1 MFDPT
6 RVAPVFVVCAL
17 VSGFSAVATEPL
29 SYNRDILPIL
39 SNNCFAC
46 HGPDA
51 PARKAGLRL
60 DREDAA
66 KQALPSGAIAIVPGD
81 ATASAL
87 LQRINTTDPDEQMPP
102 PDSAKSLTTAQRE
115 TLARWISEGA
125 VWQAHWAF
133 IPPAEVAPPAVAQ
146 ADWPRNPIDNFV
158 LARLDSEGVAPSTEA
173 DRHTL
178 IRRVTLDLTGLPPTP
193 EEVAAFVQDT
203 APDAYEKVVERLLD
217 SPRHGEHRARQWLDI
232 ARYADTNGYAADIAR
247 TMWRY
252 RDWVI
257 DAFNANMPFDQ
268 FTLEQLA
275 GDLLP
280 EPTLEQRIAT
290 GFNRN
295 HPVMMEGGAIFEEFR
310 VQNVVDRVDTTATA
324 WLGLTMKCA
333 QCHDHKYDPISQK
346 EYYEFYAYFNNVSEE
361 ESKLFGTELDGNSLP
376 RIKAPMPAQ
385 QAETARLEAALQS
398 VREGKLR
405 DDATLDAAQQQWEI
419 AEREATVNR
428 WTSLITTAITEDTT
442 APGLVFTGDTN
453 LRDITALRVDVSPG
467 ADLGLA
473 EVELHIAPTAGE
485 APEARIPLVES
496 TATHGGVRLAHDGN
510 AESVFA
516 VTGSDATSA
525 IFVPAAPFSFAEGT
539 RIRVVLRGADLATVR
554 DRFSLRLSSD
564 PAFLPATV
572 GGWLVNGPY
581 IAATGDDALA
591 SSHVDPGQIDL
602 AAKYDDGRA
611 KWIAFPGGLADGV
624 AHNLSGKTCAT
635 WFYRSISAPGPRT
648 MDLSLDNRNAVRLW
662 VNGRLVL
669 DKVAQRGEVG
679 AHPAPVTIELKTGDN
694 SILVKTVDY
703 YDFNAH
709 TFFFARRGETIGPMP
724 LDVERALLREP
735 AVRSDAEKTALRAF
749 YRGRNWEQWP
759 ALHAEEL
766 DRAWELAQL
775 DKQIPTTMVMEER
788 SEPRPANILV
798 RGLYDQPGDP
808 VSPAVPAALHSWP
821 EDLPR
826 NRLGLAK
833 WLVNPANPL
842 TARVAVNRDWQRFF
856 GAGLVRT
863 ADDFGAQGEWPS
875 HPELLDWLARDFIA
889 SGWDMKALQ
898 RRIVTSATYRQ
909 NSRVR
914 PELAERDPE
923 NRLLARGPRYR
934 LDAEQIRDNALAA
947 SGLLVESLGGP
958 SVLPYQPPG
967 LWRDVAYGGGG
978 LRYTAQEFI
987 QDHGDKLYR
996 RSLYTF
1002 WKRAAAPP
1010 GMLLF
1015 DAPNREVCTA
1025 RRSRSNTPLQALA
1038 LMNDT
1043 QYVEAARAMAER
1055 IMKES
1060 GPDATARIDHACT
1073 LLLARPARDAEKAA
1087 LRAQFEAQLADYRN
1101 TPDAARDLL
1110 DTGES
1115 DYDTALDAVELAAWT
1130 LVANA
1135 LMNTDAAVT
1144 QF

>member
-1 MFDPT
+1 
-6 RVAPVFVVCAL
+6 
-17 VSGFSAVATEPL
+17 VSGFSAAATEPL

-60 DREDAA
+60 DQESAA
-66 KQALPSGAIAIVPGD
+66 KQALPSGTIAIVPGD
-81 ATASAL
+81 TSTSVL
-87 LQRINTTDPDEQMPP
+87 LQRINSAEPGDLMPP
-102 PDSAKSLTTAQRE
+102 PESAKSLTAAQKE

-125 VWQAHWAF
+125 AWQAHWAF
-133 IPPAEVAPPAVAQ
+133 IPPAEVAPPTVTNAA
-146 ADWPRNPIDNFV
+146 WPRNPIDNFI
-158 LARLDSEGVAPSTEA
+158 LARLESEGVGPAPEA
-173 DRHTL
+173 DRNTL

-193 EEVAAFVQDT
+193 DEVAAFVHDA
-203 APDAYEKVVERLLD
+203 APDAYEKVVERLLA

-268 FTLEQLA
+268 FTLDQLA

-295 HPVMMEGGAIFEEFR
+295 HPIMMEGGAIFEEFR
-310 VQNVVDRVDTTATA
+310 VQNVVDRVDTTATT

-346 EYYEFYAYFNNVSEE
+346 EFYEFYAYFNNVAEE

-376 RIKAPMPAQ
+376 RIKAPLPAQ
-385 QAETARLEAALQS
+385 QAETARLEAALTAI
-398 VREGKLR
+398 RERKLR
-405 DDATLDAAQQQWEI
+405 DDPVLESAQEQWAAT
-419 AEREATVNR
+419 ERSAINAR
-428 WTSLITTAITEDTT
+428 WIELESPVLSEDT
-442 APGLVFTGDTN
+442 AVPGLVFVSDTN
-453 LRDITALRVDVSPG
+453 LRDITALRLDVTSG
-467 ADLGLA
+467 ADVGLA

-485 APEARIPLVES
+485 APEARIPIAES
-496 TATHGGVRLAHDGN
+496 TATCDGVKSAHDGN
-510 AESVFA
+510 AESIFVA
-516 VTGSDATSA
+516 TGPDATSA
-525 IFVPAAPFSFAEGT
+525 VFVPASPFSFAEGT
-539 RIRVVLRGADLATVR
+539 RIRVVLRGADLAGAR
-554 DRFSLRLSSD
+554 DRIALRISSD

-572 GGWLVNGPY
+572 GGWFVNGPY
-581 IAATGDDALA
+581 IAASGDEALA
-591 SSHVDPGQIDL
+591 ASHVDPRQIDL
-602 AAKYDDGRA
+602 GAQYDDGRA

-624 AHNLSGKTCAT
+624 VHNLSGKTCAT

-648 MDLSLDNRNAVRLW
+648 MELSLDNRNAVRLW

-669 DKVAQRGEVG
+669 DKEAQRGEVG
-679 AHPAPVTIELKTGDN
+679 AHPAPVTIELKAGDN

-724 LDVERALLREP
+724 LEVEQALLRDP
-735 AVRSDAEKTALRAF
+735 AERSDGEKGALRAF
-749 YRGRNWEQWP
+749 YRSRHWDQWP

-766 DRAWELAQL
+766 DRLWELAQL
-775 DKQIPTTMVMEER
+775 DKQIPTTMVMEELP
-788 SEPRPANILV
+788 EPRPANILL

-808 VSPAVPAALHSWP
+808 VSPAVPAALHGWP
-821 EDLPR
+821 EGQPR

-833 WLVNPANPL
+833 WLMDPANPL

-947 SGLLVESLGGP
+947 SGLLVEALGGP

-1055 IMKES
+1055 IVKES
-1060 GPDATARIDHACT
+1060 GPDATARIDYACT
-1073 LLLARPARDAEKAA
+1073 LLLARPARDAEKTA
-1087 LRAQFEAQLADYRN
+1087 LLAQFEAQLDDYRHD
-1101 TPDAARDLL
+1101 PEAARELL

-1115 DYDTALDAVELAAWT
+1115 DYDIALDAAELAAWT

>member
-1 MFDPT
+1 LFASA
-6 RVAPVFVVCAL
+6 RIALCAL
-17 VSGFSAVATEPL
+17 TFGLPAAATEPL

-60 DREDAA
+60 DHEEAA
-66 KQALPSGAIAIVPGD
+66 KQVLPSGATAIVPGD

-87 LQRINTTDPDEQMPP
+87 LQRINTTDPGDLMPP
-102 PDSAKSLTTAQRE
+102 PESAKSLTIAQKE
-115 TLARWISEGA
+115 ILARWIAEGA
-125 VWQAHWAF
+125 AWEEHWAF
-133 IPPAEVAPPAVAQ
+133 IAPVAVEPPAVTNTA
-146 ADWPRNPIDNFV
+146 WPRNSIDNFV
-158 LARLDSEGVAPSTEA
+158 LAHLESEGIAPAPEA
-173 DRHTL
+173 DRPTL

-193 EEVAAFVQDT
+193 EEVAAFINDP
-203 APDAYEKVVERLLD
+203 ASDAYEKVVERLLA

-232 ARYADTNGYAADIAR
+232 ARYADTNGYAGDVGR

-268 FTLEQLA
+268 FTIEQLA

-280 EPTLEQRIAT
+280 EPTVEQRIAT

-295 HPVMMEGGAIFEEFR
+295 HPIMMEGGAIFEEFR

-346 EYYEFYAYFNNVSEE
+346 EFFEFYAYFNNVSEE
-361 ESKLFGTELDGNSLP
+361 ESKLFGTEIDGNSLP
-376 RIKAPMPAQ
+376 RIKAPLPAQ
-385 QAETARLEAALQS
+385 QAEAARLEAALQS
-398 VREGKLR
+398 VREAKLR

-419 AEREATVNR
+419 AEREATVGR
-428 WTSLITTAITEDTT
+428 WIPFVANAITEDTA
-442 APGLVFTGDTN
+442 APGLVITGDTT
-453 LRDITALRVDVSPG
+453 LRDITALRLDSVPG
-467 ADLGLA
+467 TDLKLA
-473 EVELHIAPTAGE
+473 EVELHIAPIAGE
-485 APEARIPLVES
+485 APEARVGFAES
-496 TATHGGVRLAHDGN
+496 SATRDGVKLAHDGN
-510 AESVFA
+510 METVFA
-516 VTGSDATSA
+516 VTGPESTSV

-539 RIRVVLRGADLATVR
+539 RIRVVLRGTDLAAAR
-554 DRFSLRLSSD
+554 DRIQLRLSSD
-564 PAFLPATV
+564 PAYLPASL

-581 IAATGDDALA
+581 IAATGDEALA
-591 SSHVDPGQIDL
+591 TAHVDPNQIDL
-602 AAKYDDGRA
+602 GAKYDDGRA
-611 KWIAFPGGLADGV
+611 KWIAFPGGLADGA

-635 WFYRSISAPGPRT
+635 YFHRNIGAPSPRT
-648 MDLSLDNRNAVRLW
+648 MDVSLDNRNAVRLW

-669 DKVAQRGEVG
+669 DKEAQRGEVG
-679 AHPAPVTIELKTGDN
+679 AHPAPVTIELKAGDN

-709 TFFFARRGETIGPMP
+709 TFFFARHGEPIGPMS
-724 LDVERALLREP
+724 LEVERALLREP
-735 AVRSDAEKTALRAF
+735 AARTDAEKTALRTF
-749 YRGRNWEQWP
+749 YRSRHWDQWP
-759 ALHAEEL
+759 ALHTQEL
-766 DRAWELAQL
+766 DRVWDLAQL
-775 DKQIPTTMVMEER
+775 DKQVPTTMVMEDLA
-788 SEPRPANILV
+788 EPRPAHILV
-798 RGLYDQPGDP
+798 RGLYDQPGEP
-808 VSPAVPAALHSWP
+808 VSPGVPAALHDWP

-833 WLVNPANPL
+833 WLMDPANPL
-842 TARVAVNRDWQRFF
+842 TARIAVNRDWQRFF
-856 GAGLVRT
+856 GEGLSRT
-863 ADDFGAQGEWPS
+863 TDDFGAQGEWPS

-909 NSRVR
+909 VSRVR
-914 PELAERDPE
+914 PELADRDPE

-947 SGLLVESLGGP
+947 SGLLVEALGGP

-978 LRYTAQEFI
+978 LRYTAQEFV

-1010 GMLLF
+1010 GMLVF

-1055 IMKES
+1055 IMKEA
-1060 GPDATARIDHACT
+1060 GPDATARIDYACT
-1073 LLLARPARDAEKAA
+1073 LLLARPARAAEKAA
-1087 LRAQFEAQLADYRN
+1087 LLAQFEAQLADYRN
-1101 TPDAARDLL
+1101 VPEAGKELL
-1110 DTGES
+1110 STGES
-1115 DYDTALDAVELAAWT
+1115 DYDTTLDPAEFAAWT

>member
-1 MFDPT
+1 MLDPT
-6 RVAPVFVVCAL
+6 RVVPVIAVCAL
-17 VSGFSAVATEPL
+17 VSGLSAVATEPL

-60 DREDAA
+60 DQESAA

-87 LQRINTTDPDEQMPP
+87 LQRINSTEPDEQMPP
-102 PDSAKSLTTAQRE
+102 PDSAKSLTAAQKE

-125 VWQAHWAF
+125 AWQAHWAF
-133 IPPAEVAPPAVAQ
+133 IPPAEVVPPTMANA
-146 ADWPRNPIDNFV
+146 AWPRNPIDNFV
-158 LARLDSEGVAPSTEA
+158 LARLESEGVAPSPEA

-193 EEVAAFVQDT
+193 EEVAAFVHDT
-203 APDAYEKVVERLLD
+203 APDAFEKVVERLLA

-257 DAFNANMPFDQ
+257 EAFNANMPFDQ
-268 FTLEQLA
+268 FTIEQLA

-295 HPVMMEGGAIFEEFR
+295 HPIMMEGGAIFEEFR
-310 VQNVVDRVDTTATA
+310 VQNVVDRVDTTATT

-346 EYYEFYAYFNNVSEE
+346 EFYEFYAYFNNVAEE

-376 RIKAPMPAQ
+376 RIKAPLPAQ
-385 QAETARLEAALQS
+385 QDTVNRLLAMLNE
-398 VREGKLR
+398 VRDEKLR
-405 DDATLDAAQQQWEI
+405 DDPVLDAAQADWEAKARDEFRARWTEPRADGVVEDSAIIFTADVDI
-419 AEREATVNR
+419 AEVSALRIDV
-428 WTSLITTAITEDTT
+428 
-442 APGLVFTGDTN
+442 TGDP
-453 LRDITALRVDVSPG
+453 IS
-467 ADLGLA
+467 LA
-473 EVELHIAPTAGE
+473 EVELFATPVAGGAE
-485 APEARIPLVES
+485 EARITFTGGAAMVGKTGIVSAALVFDGQAETNLQS
-496 TATHGGVRLAHDGN
+496 PEIVVLALP
-510 AESVFA
+510 SA
-516 VTGSDATSA
+516 VGHTG
-525 IFVPAAPFSFAEGT
+525 GT
-539 RIRVVLRGADLATVR
+539 RFRVVLRGEGLASAR
-554 DRFSLRLSSD
+554 DQIHLSFSDD
-564 PAFLPATV
+564 PAYRPAV
-572 GGWLVNGPY
+572 LGQWQMSGPHVEE
-581 IAATGDDALA
+581 TGELAL
-591 SSHVDPGQIDL
+591 SKQHVDPAAIDP
-602 AAKYDDGRA
+602 AATRPDGTPMWTTTA
-611 KWIAFPGGLADGV
+611 ADFVDGT

-635 WFYRSISAPGPRT
+635 YFHRTIASPAART
-648 MDLSLDNRNAVRLW
+648 MDLAMDNRNAVRLW

-669 DKVAQRGEVG
+669 DKEAQRGEVG
-679 AHPAPVTIELKTGDN
+679 PHPAPVTIELRAGEN
-694 SILVKTVDY
+694 SILVKVVDY

-709 TFFFARRGETIGPMP
+709 TFYFAKRNEGAGPMP
-724 LDVERALLREP
+724 LDAEQALLRDQ
-735 AVRSDAEKTALRAF
+735 ASRSADETRALRNF
-749 YRGRNWEQWP
+749 YRSQHQENWA
-759 ALHAEEL
+759 ALHNREL
-766 DRAWELAQL
+766 DLAWEIGLVE
-775 DKQIPTTMVMEER
+775 KQIPTTMVMEER
-788 SEPRPANILV
+788 VETRPTHILL
-798 RGLYDQPGDP
+798 RGLYDQPGDS
-808 VSPAVPAALHSWP
+808 VSPAVPAALHAWP

-833 WLVNPANPL
+833 WLMDPANPL
-842 TARVAVNRDWQRFF
+842 TARVAVNRDWQRHF

-914 PELAERDPE
+914 PELVERDPE

-947 SGLLVESLGGP
+947 SGLLVEELGGP
-958 SVLPYQPPG
+958 SVKPYQPPG

-1055 IMKES
+1055 IVKES
-1060 GPDATARIDHACT
+1060 GPDAAARIDYACT
-1073 LLLARPARDAEKAA
+1073 LLLARPARAVEKAA
-1087 LRAQFEAQLADYRN
+1087 LLAQFEAQLADYRN
-1101 TPDAARDLL
+1101 APEAARELL

-1115 DYDTALDAVELAAWT
+1115 DYDIALDAAEFAAWT

>member
-1 MFDPT
+1 MFDTT
-6 RVAPVFVVCAL
+6 RVVPVIAACAL
-17 VSGFSAVATEPL
+17 VSGLSAVATEPL

-87 LQRINTTDPDEQMPP
+87 LQRINSTDPDEQMPP
-102 PDSAKSLTTAQRE
+102 PNSAKSLTAAQKE
-115 TLARWISEGA
+115 TLSRWIKEGA
-125 VWQAHWAF
+125 AWQAHWAF
-133 IPPAEVAPPAVAQ
+133 IPPAEIIPPTVTNAA
-146 ADWPRNPIDNFV
+146 WPRNPIDNFV
-158 LARLDSEGVAPSTEA
+158 LARLEFEGIAPAPEA

-193 EEVAAFVQDT
+193 EEVAAFINDP
-203 APDAYEKVVERLLD
+203 APDAYEQVVERLLA
-217 SPRHGEHRARQWLDI
+217 SPHHGEHRARQWLDV

-257 DAFNANMPFDQ
+257 QAFNANMPFDQ
-268 FTLEQLA
+268 FTIEQLA

-295 HPVMMEGGAIFEEFR
+295 HPIMMEGGAIFEEFR
-310 VQNVVDRVDTTATA
+310 VQNVVDRVDTTATT

-346 EYYEFYAYFNNVSEE
+346 EFYEFYAYFNNVSEE

-376 RIKAPMPAQ
+376 RIKAPLPAQ
-385 QAETARLEAALQS
+385 QDAMNRFTAVLNE
-398 VREGKLR
+398 VREEKLR
-405 DDATLDAAQQQWEI
+405 DDPVLDAAQADWE
-419 AEREATVNR
+419 AKVRDEFRAR
-428 WTSLITTAITEDTT
+428 WTEPRADGVVDDTT
-442 APGLVFTGDTN
+442 VVFNVEVTIPEVSALRIDVTGDP
-453 LRDITALRVDVSPG
+453 IS
-467 ADLGLA
+467 LA
-473 EVELHIAPTAGE
+473 EVELFAT
-485 APEARIPLVES
+485 PL
-496 TATHGGVRLAHDGN
+496 AGGVEESRVTFAGGAAMVREAGIASAALVFDGQGETNLQSPAIVVLALPSTVGPTEGARL
-510 AESVFA
+510 
-516 VTGSDATSA
+516 
-525 IFVPAAPFSFAEGT
+525 
-539 RIRVVLRGADLATVR
+539 RVVLRGEGLAAARDQIHLSFSGDPAYRTAALGPWQMSGPHVEETGDLA
-554 DRFSLRLSSD
+554 LSKQ
-564 PAFLPATV
+564 
-572 GGWLVNGPY
+572 
-581 IAATGDDALA
+581 
-591 SSHVDPGQIDL
+591 HVDPVAIDL
-602 AAKYDDGRA
+602 TATRPDGTPLWTTTAAD
-611 KWIAFPGGLADGV
+611 FADGT

-635 WFYRSISAPGPRT
+635 YFHRVIASPVART
-648 MDLSLDNRNAVRLW
+648 MDLAMDNRNAVRLW

-669 DKVAQRGEVG
+669 DKEAQRGEVG
-679 AHPAPVTIELKTGDN
+679 PHPAPVTIELKAGEN
-694 SILVKTVDY
+694 SILVKVVDY

-709 TFFFARRGETIGPMP
+709 AFYFARRNEGVGPMP
-724 LDVERALLREP
+724 LDAEQALLRDQ
-735 AVRSDAEKTALRAF
+735 AFRSVEETRALRNF
-749 YRGRNWEQWP
+749 YRSQHQENWA
-759 ALHAEEL
+759 ALHNREL
-766 DRAWELAQL
+766 DLAWEIGLL
-775 DKQIPTTMVMEER
+775 EKQIPTTMVMEER
-788 SEPRPANILV
+788 VETRPANILV

-821 EDLPR
+821 DDLPR

-833 WLVNPANPL
+833 WLIDPANPL

-914 PELAERDPE
+914 TELAERDPE

-947 SGLLVESLGGP
+947 SGLLVEELGGP

-978 LRYTAQEFI
+978 LRYTAQEYI
-987 QDHGDKLYR
+987 QDHGDNLYR

-1025 RRSRSNTPLQALA
+1025 RRSRSNTPLQALV

-1043 QYVEAARAMAER
+1043 QYVEAARAMAQR

-1060 GPDATARIDHACT
+1060 GPEVTARIDYACT
-1073 LLLARPARDAEKAA
+1073 LLLARPARAAEKAA
-1087 LRAQFEAQLADYRN
+1087 LLAQFEAQLADYRN
-1101 TPDAARDLL
+1101 GTAAAKELL

-1115 DYDTALDAVELAAWT
+1115 DYDSGLDAAEFAAWT